1 MIQLGKYQT
10 LEVVRMVDFGAYLRA
25 DNDEKEILL
34 PTRYLPE
41 DSKPGDRLEV
51 FVYNDSE
58 DRLIATTEKPYAT
71 VGQFAFLS
79 VSAVNDIGAFLDWG
93 LPKDLLVP
101 FGEQRVRM
109 RRGGIYLVY
118 IYVDDASK
126 RIVASAKIDHF
137 LGNVVPEYKPGQKV
151 SALIYEHTEI
161 GYKAIVDNL
170 HRGIIYSNEIFRPI
184 ELEEN
189 VTAYVKQ
196 VREDG
201 KIDLTLNDI
210 AVRRTEALADKILKY
225 LEAPHAGPV
234 GDKSSPE
241 RIQLIFNCSK
251 KDFKKAAGLLYRTH
265 KVVIAEDG
273 TLLEGVS

>member
-25 DNDEKEILL
+25 DDDEKEILL

-137 LGNVVPEYKPGQKV
+137 LGNVVP
-151 SALIYEHTEI
+151 
-161 GYKAIVDNL
+161 
-170 HRGIIYSNEIFRPI
+170 
-184 ELEEN
+184 
-189 VTAYVKQ
+189 
-196 VREDG
+196 
-201 KIDLTLNDI
+201 
-210 AVRRTEALADKILKY
+210 
-225 LEAPHAGPV
+225 
-234 GDKSSPE
+234 
-241 RIQLIFNCSK
+241 C
-251 KDFKKAAGLLYRTH
+251 LLYTSD
-265 KVVIAEDG
+265 AADD
-273 TLLEGVS
+273 